1 MLELFAEGAALQD
14 LGRGGKLGPGTG
26 QDLVGERVDAKRGRN
41 REFRNDVDRPV
52 SGDGPVVNAEVSFHL
67 GVDLNRVVV
76 VVAVVA
82 FRVFAAVPEHKL
94 AQTSRH
100 LLEKK
105 LR

>member
-52 SGDGPVVNAEVSFHL
+52 SGHGPVVNAEVSFHL

-100 LLEKK
+100 LFKK
-105 LR
+105 N